1 MIKIMLEKKVKQKI
15 QSNKLSAN
23 ESFFVFVGNKIPDG
37 CKNQFKIRIKYGH
50 NLLKV
55 QRRRWIFVPS
65 IPRHG
70 R

>member
-37 CKNQFKIRIKYGH
+37 CKNQF
-50 NLLKV
+50 
-55 QRRRWIFVPS
+55 
-65 IPRHG
+65 
-70 R
+70 